1 MTRTYAGAVTNIARK
16 EVIKKTALL
25 AIMYVPALSLCHLQI
40 DQQHQQR
47 VGAHYQEVDGGQE
60 GAHQEHCSKV
70 GVGDGTL
77 LTRILPVD
85 EALYPLMHVI
95 LVS

>member
-1 MTRTYAGAVTNIARK
+1 MRGGALWPR
-16 EVIKKTALL
+16 IKPNPEQRFL
-25 AIMYVPALSLCHLQI
+25 A
-40 DQQHQQR
+40 D
-47 VGAHYQEVDGGQE
+47 
-60 GAHQEHCSKV
+60 CSKV

-77 LTRILPVD
+77 LIMLLPVD